1 MILTMLRAYLKKK
14 RHHKYCKRVKFNCPD
29 CIYHDFIFEGT
40 IFRGNR
46 CRWGKEV
53 ENERTCKRNEDA
65 EVVQRVQV

>member
-1 MILTMLRAYLKKK
+1 MLTLLRAYLKKK
-14 RHHKYCKRVKFNCPD
+14 RHHKYCKSVKFDCPD

-53 ENERTCKRNEDA
+53 EKNG
-65 EVVQRVQV
+65 